1 MEQLAEA
8 DDEYSKAWKYH
19 CAVDAIKDKMAE
31 LARFKPDTISE
42 SLNRETRLTELQS
55 ELATL
60 EQAYLASTVEAVTPA
75 PVALVEPA
83 SDDRTPLPMNQIA
96 NCFAEFHGW
105 NVAKWKAALGSPD
118 IWLKDCRQATGTR
131 GRGGFESTWWPLKI
145 AAALIKMDGNSE
157 RSLRS
162 LFKRSKPLEPWS
174 EQFQI
179 NYPIDTDSL

>member
-1 MEQLAEA
+1 MEQFAEA

-42 SLNRETRLTELQS
+42 SLSRETRLTELES

-75 PVALVEPA
+75 PVALVKPA
-83 SDDRTPLPMNQIA
+83 SADRTPLSMNQIA
-96 NCFAEFHGW
+96 NCFAGFHTNPAW
-105 NVAKWKAALGSPD
+105 EVPQWKKALGSPD
-118 IWLKDCRQATGTR
+118 KWLKACRHASGTP
-131 GRGGFESTWWPLKI
+131 GRGGSESTWWPLAI

-157 RSLRS
+157 RSLRNR
-162 LFKRSKPLEPWS
+162 FKNQIPLKPWF
-174 EQFQI
+174 EQFEI
-179 NYPIDTDSL
+179 NYPHD